1 MACLETNIS
10 CITHL
15 HLKDATATG
24 EWVALG
30 EGVCDFPAVLAL
42 LESVEYEGWI
52 VAEEESAD
60 ARRDG
65 RAAIRKNRSY
75 LQAIGY

>member
-1 MACLETNIS
+1 M
-10 CITHL
+10 
-15 HLKDATATG
+15 
-24 EWVALG
+24 G

-52 VAEEESAD
+52 VAEEESAE
-60 ARRDG
+60 ARQDG
-65 RAAIRKNRSY
+65 LAAIRNNRTY